1 MAKQAVHVTHYLP
14 KILILGIQAPYN
26 RTKHIDSYYDEFLSL
41 VKTRG
46 LNYHQAIF
54 IKLREISPVYFLT
67 KGKLQELKE
76 VCDELEI
83 EEVLVS
89 EALTAQQE
97 RNLEDMLNVRVF
109 DRTKLILE
117 IFENSA
123 HTAEGKTQV
132 SVAML
137 QYKKSRLA
145 GKGIHLSQQRGV
157 IGVRGGF
164 GETAKEK
171 ETRDIDNQILKLKK
185 NLKKLQKTRELQ
197 RKTRLSANIP
207 LVCLIGYTNAGKST
221 ILNGLTKSSVQAE
234 DKLFATLDTTTREL
248 FLDGQKKGL
257 LSDSVGF
264 IQNLPHHLID
274 AFKSTLDE
282 LQYANLLLHVV
293 DTSNQDW
300 EAQIRVVHSIL
311 QELGVDDKKMLYVF
325 NKIDKADDLETLE
338 SKLYQYRPH
347 VLTNAAEKDGLN
359 SLKSFLSTYL

>member
-1 MAKQAVHVTHYLP
+1 VAKQAVHVTHYLP
-14 KILILGIQAPYN
+14 KILLLGVHAPYN
-26 RTKHIDSYYDEFLSL
+26 RTKQIDSYYDEFLSL
-41 VKTRG
+41 VKTHG
-46 LNYHQAIF
+46 LTYHESIF

-76 VCDELEI
+76 LCDELEI
-83 EEVLVS
+83 EELLVS

-97 RNLEDMLNVRVF
+97 RNLEDLLNVRVF

-132 SVAML
+132 AVAML

-145 GKGIHLSQQRGV
+145 GKGIDMSQQRGV

-171 ETRDIDNQILKLKK
+171 ETRDIDNQILKMKK
-185 NLKKLQKTRELQ
+185 NLKNLQKTRDTQ
-197 RKTRLSANIP
+197 RKTRLASQATQI
-207 LVCLIGYTNAGKST
+207 CLIGYTNAGKST
-221 ILNGLTKSSVQAE
+221 ILNRLTKSSVLAE

-248 FLDGQKKGL
+248 FIDGQKKGL

-282 LQYANLLLHVV
+282 LQYAKLLLHVV
-293 DTSNQDW
+293 DTSNSNW
-300 EAQIRVVHSIL
+300 EAQVQVVNSIL
-311 QELGVDDKKMLYVF
+311 RDLGIENKKMLYVF
-325 NKIDKADDLETLE
+325 NKIDSAHNLETLE
-338 SKLYQYRPH
+338 TKLFQYRPH
-347 VLTNAAEKDGLN
+347 VLTSASQKNGLD
-359 SLKSFLSTYL
+359 SLKQFLSTYL